1 MERLGI
7 VSYSNVAP
15 LHWQLEPWQGCQFV
29 RGVPSELNAMLLAGD
44 IDLTLISSVEFLR
57 HRDKLKALPDFSI
70 SNLGAVQSVLLF
82 HWQPW
87 QELQHARIALTNH
100 SATSITL
107 LQFLLAEEGFNPSY
121 STVVPN
127 LTSMLEHYDAAL
139 LIGDAA
145 LSALYKPPML
155 AGKRPFIT
163 DLGVKWYE
171 KTTLPFTFAVWATRD
186 DAPPSTQM
194 VQKLRE
200 ARVRGVGNLQAIAQ
214 QEAPKLAVSADF
226 LQRYL
231 HNFRYY
237 LEQPDRDGLVLFAS
251 RILETEDFDASS
263 LRFWDC

>member
-29 RGVPSELNAMLLAGD
+29 HGVPSELNAMLLAGE

-57 HRDKLKALPDFSI
+57 HRHRLKALPDFSI
-70 SNLGAVQSVLLF
+70 SSLGAVQSVLLF

-87 QELQHARIALTNH
+87 QELQDARIALTNH
-100 SATSITL
+100 SATSIAL
-107 LQFLLAEEGFNPSY
+107 LQFLLAEEGFQPRY
-121 STVVPN
+121 STVTPN
-127 LTSMLEHYDAAL
+127 LTSMLQNYDAAL
-139 LIGDAA
+139 IIGDAA
-145 LSALYKPPML
+145 LAALYTPPEI

-163 DLGVKWYE
+163 DLGKKWYE
-171 KTTLPFTFAVWATRD
+171 KTALPFTFAVWATRD
-186 DAPPSTQM
+186 DKAPSVQM
-194 VQKLRE
+194 VQELRA
-200 ARVRGVGNLQAIAQ
+200 ARGRGIGNLQAIAQ
-214 QEAPKLAVSADF
+214 QEAPKLAVSAEF

-237 LEQPDRDGLVLFAS
+237 LEQPDRDGLAHFATC
-251 RILETEDFDASS
+251 LMADFQAAS